1 MRILVRAVLAAMFA
15 VLTAMPASAALAPHY
30 QRAREIAAVTDA
42 AAAILEFKP
51 IESVTRVGDDLYRV
65 QTDGCTLDVRI
76 EDTPTPAGMVGPRQF
91 KVVPGK
97 PSCR

>member
-1 MRILVRAVLAAMFA
+1 MGGSVRMVVVMAV
-15 VLTAMPASAALAPHY
+15 VLTALPALAALPPHY
-30 QRAREIAAVTDA
+30 QRARELTAVIDA

-65 QTDGCTLDVRI
+65 QTEDCTLDVRI
-76 EDTPTPAGMVGPRQF
+76 EGLPTPTGMVGPRQF
-91 KVVPGK
+91 KVVPGE

>member
-1 MRILVRAVLAAMFA
+1 MDGAARTALAAIF
-15 VLTAMPASAALAPHY
+15 LAMAALPATAALPPHY
-30 QRAREIAAVTDA
+30 QRARELAAVIDA

-51 IESVTRVGDDLYRV
+51 IESVTRIGDDLYRV

-91 KVVPGK
+91 KVVPGE

>member
-1 MRILVRAVLAAMFA
+1 MSGLVRVVLVVLAI
-15 VLTAMPASAALAPHY
+15 VLLALPALAALPPHY
-30 QRAREIAAVTDA
+30 QRARELAAVIDA

-65 QTDGCTLDVRI
+65 QTEDCTLDVRI
-76 EDTPTPAGMVGPRQF
+76 EGLTTSAGIVGPRQF
-91 KVVPGK
+91 KVVPGE

>member
-1 MRILVRAVLAAMFA
+1 MDGAVRTVLAATFLA
-15 VLTAMPASAALAPHY
+15 LAALPAIAALPPHY
-30 QRAREIAAVTDA
+30 QRARELAAVIDA

-51 IESVTRVGDDLYRV
+51 IESVTRIGDDLYRV
-65 QTDGCTLDVRI
+65 ETGDCTLDVRI

-91 KVVPGK
+91 KVVPGE